1 MQPYLRDEPW
11 TFDETIDLPDGLG
24 LRYEVVDG
32 VLVVGPPM
40 TVPHQKASLRLVM
53 QLGPQLAPEWEVVHE
68 TGIKMGDDGRK
79 PDGGIVRRD
88 APAGWH
94 EMGLDASGFVLV
106 IEVVSR
112 SSRKN
117 DRFLKPA
124 EYAAAGVPA
133 FWRLEPDPEPRLH
146 VMQLVGDAYQEV
158 QRLTGR
164 GRVSVPFDLEVDL
177 DALF

>member
-1 MQPYLRDEPW
+1 MQPHLHEKSW
-11 TFDETIDLPDGLG
+11 TFDETIDLPDDRG

-40 TVPHQKASLRLVM
+40 TVPHQKASMRLMM
-53 QLGPQLAPEWEVVHE
+53 QLAPQLPPEWEVLVE
-68 TGIKMGDDGRK
+68 IGIKMGDDGRK

-94 EMGLDASGFVLV
+94 EMGLDASGFALV
-106 IEVVSR
+106 VEVVSP

-117 DRFLKPA
+117 DRFLKPT
-124 EYAAAGVPA
+124 EYAQAGVPA
-133 FWRLEPDPEPRLH
+133 YWRLEPDPEPRLH
-146 VMQLVGDAYQEV
+146 VMQLVGDIYEEV
-158 QRLTGR
+158 QQLTGR